1 MMIMQKTRILFVI
14 PSFNT
19 GGTVSSL
26 VSIINSQFSSLYDID
41 VFSIKKSGSNETLSF
56 YDIGLNDAISA
67 VHCGFSSLTKKER
80 IKFSLLKILLR
91 IPFIGSFI
99 NRHVE
104 KMTIRRIE
112 KKNNYDYVVAFQED
126 YTTRFVKNFHCEKK
140 IAWVHCDYAYAIDK
154 SKSELEL
161 YSDYYRIVCVSNYT
175 RKEFVNRYPSL
186 GNRTIAIHNLFD
198 ASIIKEK
205 SAITIEDSQF
215 ESSAFSILSV
225 GRISAVKQFSLIP
238 SIAADLLSRNLLFK
252 WYIIGNANYQD
263 ELQKLNNEIE
273 KYGVQDCVLYLG
285 GKNNPYPYFVK
296 SDLLVCLSKSE
307 ACPMV
312 FNEAKVLRLPI
323 LSTDFGSSYEFI
335 EEGKNGFIT
344 SIEQIPVKLEELI
357 INKESLYNMKKASLA
372 DADDSNGIILSQLR
386 QLFE

>member
-67 VHCGFSSLTKKER
+67 VHCGFSSLTKIER
-80 IKFSLLKILLR
+80 IKFLLLKILLR

-99 NRHVE
+99 NRLVE

-126 YTTRFVKNFHCEKK
+126 YTTRFVMNFHCEKK
-140 IAWVHCDYAYAIDK
+140 IAWVHCDYAYAFDK
-154 SKSELEL
+154 SKNELEL

-198 ASIIKEK
+198 GDLVLEK
-205 SAITIEDSQF
+205 SKGAIDDSRFDNYYFTIVS
-215 ESSAFSILSV
+215 L
-225 GRISAVKQFSLIP
+225 GRVREVKRFYLIP
-238 SIAADLLSRNLLFK
+238 EMAAKLRDMNVAFR
-252 WYIIGNANYQD
+252 WYIIGGG
-263 ELQKLNNEIE
+263 NNNRDFQRVIDAISQ
-273 KYGVQDCVLYLG
+273 YGVENEVIYLG
-285 GKNNPYPYFVK
+285 SKSNPYPYLK
-296 SDLLVCLSKSE
+296 TADLLVSTSMSE

-312 FNEAKVLRLPI
+312 FNEAKLLHVPI
-323 LSTDFGSSYEFI
+323 LSSDFGSAFEFI
-335 EEGKNGFIT
+335 EQGKDGYIT
-344 SIEQIPVKLEELI
+344 SIEDMPTKLAELVQNREKLKL
-357 INKESLYNMKKASLA
+357 NKSANSYKDTNNSILKQLYSLFTL
-372 DADDSNGIILSQLR
+372 
-386 QLFE
+386 